1 MNIRLTLIVLVLA
14 VAAGVFA
21 IIKLKSP
28 PTPSGPIVPAGTRL
42 LDPATFDPDKVTR
55 ITIEKSGGENYVF
68 EKTGDDWWQTQPVR
82 FRMVTWSIRM
92 LATSAA
98 DLTISETIARKDLKG
113 DLSPDKLG
121 LDPLMASVTF
131 DTAEAQFRIELGRIS
146 VGDKAYARL
155 KPDGDV
161 SIVEDK
167 LHRRV
172 FDSSPSDWRIKNL
185 FQDINT
191 DVARMTI
198 QRDEA
203 GKTIS
208 LVKTN
213 GKWRLALPIDT
224 PADEQAVARLI
235 GNLGSMQVESFV
247 DDNPTNLADY
257 GLDKPWA
264 TFTAETDKSGADGKV
279 TTTRE
284 SVLLGNPFDLQ
295 NAARY
300 GKRSDQPPIVKVR
313 AGDVNTLT
321 PDPATLVSRTVILL
335 PRQEIRALTVDG
347 QEGRFRLERK
357 LEDWTITLDD
367 GSTAPAR
374 TEAVLQLLDQLTLPC
389 QGVEITA
396 RSAPVEGSYL
406 GKVAAEGFST
416 GKVAEVTWHR
426 RQQGDATQIV
436 FTDGSG
442 ARRWRA
448 MVNVPDLVPEAFSAS
463 TPSGGGENGVTNE
476 PEPIK

>member
-1 MNIRLTLIVLVLA
+1 MNIRMTLIVLVLA

-21 IIKLKSP
+21 IIKLRSP
-28 PTPSGPIVPAGTRL
+28 STPSGPIVPAGTRL
-42 LDPATFDPDKVTR
+42 LDPAAFDPDNVTR
-55 ITIEKSGGENYVF
+55 ITIEKSGGDKYVF

-82 FRMVTWSIRM
+82 FQMVTWSIRM

-98 DLTISETIARKDLKG
+98 DLTVSETIASKDLKG

-121 LDPLMASVTF
+121 LNPPLGSVTY
-131 DTAEAQFRIELGRIS
+131 DTADAQFRIELGRIS
-146 VGDKAYARL
+146 VGEKAYARL

-172 FDSSPSDWRIKNL
+172 FDSSPADWRIKNL
-185 FQDINT
+185 FQNINA
-191 DVARMTI
+191 DVSRMTI
-198 QRDEA
+198 QRTEA

-224 PADEQAVARLI
+224 PADEQAVSRLI

-247 DDNPTNLADY
+247 DDNPSSLADY

-264 TFTAETDKSGADGKV
+264 TFSAETDKSDAEGKV
-279 TTTRE
+279 TTKRE

-300 GKRSDQPPIVKVR
+300 GKRADQPPIVKVR
-313 AGDVNTLT
+313 AGDVNNLT

-357 LEDWTITLDD
+357 LEDWEITLDD

-374 TEAVLQLLDQLTLPC
+374 TDAVLQLLDQLTLPC

-396 RSAPVEGSYL
+396 KGAPVEGSYL
-406 GKVAAEGFST
+406 GMVSAEGFST
-416 GKVAEVTWHR
+416 GKVAEVTWYR
-426 RQQGDATQIV
+426 RQRGDATQIV

-442 ARRWRA
+442 ALRWRTMA
-448 MVNVPDLVPEAFSAS
+448 NVPDLVPDTFSAS
-463 TPSGGGENGVTNE
+463 APTGGDGNGVTNE
-476 PEPIK
+476 PEPVK